1 MHRVAAVDNLS
12 PMAFAADW
20 QVKVG
25 LYRDAAGTQ
34 LFSDDCVT
42 TLPASALHDDSGNN
56 TATAVLHVKGL
67 DATTTL
73 YLVAHTIDS
82 EGRVLTD
89 QTLTDNMSPVSVY
102 VSDAATAI
110 DKPTTAA
117 RPKFTVRDTATGIE
131 VSGVSEGDNIRVY
144 TASGQ
149 LVGWTVS
156 KGSSCHL
163 PLTGHGVYVVT
174 NGIQSESI
182 RH

>member
-1 MHRVAAVDNLS
+1 M
-12 PMAFAADW
+12 
-20 QVKVG
+20 
-25 LYRDAAGTQ
+25 
-34 LFSDDCVT
+34 
-42 TLPASALHDDSGNN
+42 
-56 TATAVLHVKGL
+56 KGL

-174 NGIQSESI
+174 NGVQSESI